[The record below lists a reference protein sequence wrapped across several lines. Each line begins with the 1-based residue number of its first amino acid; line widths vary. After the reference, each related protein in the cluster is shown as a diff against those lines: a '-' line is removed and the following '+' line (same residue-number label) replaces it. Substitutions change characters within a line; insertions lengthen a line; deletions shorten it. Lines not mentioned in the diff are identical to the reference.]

1 MNDSKPLV
9 GVVMGSKSDWD
20 TMKHAVLTLDSL
32 GIASEA
38 KAMSAHRTP
47 ALVGNMRPQQKRG
60 DYT

>member
-38 KAMSAHRTP
+38 KAMSC
-47 ALVGNMRPQQKRG
+47 LL
-60 DYT
+60 YTSDAADE